1 MVNKISKILIIIV
14 AILTCVRVSCR
25 SPDKNIRMLR
35 QDNLQA
41 SRSSDDFRKY
51 IKNNLRER
59 LDPNI
64 SSLAIAYLLGDKSGL
79 SNSLKEEIDEVG
91 IAHLVV
97 ISGMHLAILVK
108 IISKGLRF
116 TSRLVKSY
124 FCVLFIVLYIG
135 MIGLTPSLLRAGFVI
150 FCQLFVSYFGRK
162 LDNRRIIFFTVV
174 VTLLVNPNY
183 IDNLGWQ
190 LSMLA
195 YIGILV
201 LDPLIESFLFGEG
214 LNKRRSIKKKNYIAK
229 MLTKV
234 NVILNF
240 RSGFIIAIAVNM
252 MVLPIILYRFGYF
265 SLISIFITLILT
277 PLMPMIL
284 FSVAMIGLLPYRLYQ
299 YTYFLMGSGV
309 GLLRSQINIIKIFSG
324 VQILSINVKKNNTSF
339 LLLYFLVII
348 LYFFLRKKDVDISKN
363 STSQNNQSIKGSD
376 GMQDIGTYL
385 IEWQKQLQ
393 LRCQQY
399 KNKTSQTETFNNVKK
414 SS

>member
-150 FCQLFVSYFGRK
+150 FCQLFASYFGRK
-162 LDNRRIIFFTVV
+162 LDKRRIIFFTVV

-240 RSGFIIAIAVNM
+240 RSGFIIAIAVNV
-252 MVLPIILYRFGYF
+252 MVLPIILYRFGHF
-265 SLISIFITLILT
+265 SLISIFITIILA

-284 FSVAMIGLLPYRLYQ
+284 FSVAMIGLLPYQLYQ
-299 YTYFLMGSGV
+299 YTYFFDGEW
-309 GLLRSQINIIKIFSG
+309 RWIFKIA
-324 VQILSINVKKNNTSF
+324 
-339 LLLYFLVII
+339 
-348 LYFFLRKKDVDISKN
+348 D
-363 STSQNNQSIKGSD
+363 
-376 GMQDIGTYL
+376 
-385 IEWQKQLQ
+385 
-393 LRCQQY
+393 
-399 KNKTSQTETFNNVKK
+399 
-414 SS
+414 

>member
-116 TSRLVKSY
+116 ASRLVKSY

-150 FCQLFVSYFGRK
+150 FCQLFASYFGRK
-162 LDNRRIIFFTVV
+162 LDKRRIIFFTVV

-240 RSGFIIAIAVNM
+240 RSGFIIAIAVNV
-252 MVLPIILYRFGYF
+252 MVLPIILYRFGHF
-265 SLISIFITLILT
+265 SLISIFITIILT

-284 FSVAMIGLLPYRLYQ
+284 FSIAIIGLLPYRLYR

-309 GLLRSQINIIKIFSG
+309 GFLRSQINIIKIFSG

>member
-1 MVNKISKILIIIV
+1 MNKISKILIIIV
-14 AILTCVRVSCR
+14 AILTCVRISCR

-116 TSRLVKSY
+116 ASRLVKSY

-162 LDNRRIIFFTVV
+162 LDKRRIIFFTVV

-252 MVLPIILYRFGYF
+252 MVLPIILYRFGHF
-265 SLISIFITLILT
+265 SLISIFITIILT

-299 YTYFLMGSGV
+299 YTYCLMGSGV
-309 GLLRSQINIIKIFSG
+309 GFLRSQINIIKIFSG

>member
-116 TSRLVKSY
+116 ASRLVKSY

-162 LDNRRIIFFTVV
+162 LDKRRIIFFTVV

-252 MVLPIILYRFGYF
+252 MVLPIILYRFGHF

-299 YTYFLMGSGV
+299 YTYFLMASGV
-309 GLLRSQINIIKIFSG
+309 GFLRSQINIIKIFSG
-324 VQILSINVKKNNTSF
+324 MQILSINVKKNNTSF

>member
-14 AILTCVRVSCR
+14 VILTCVRISCR

-116 TSRLVKSY
+116 ASRLVESY

-162 LDNRRIIFFTVV
+162 LDKRRIIFFTVV

-252 MVLPIILYRFGYF
+252 MVLPIILYRFGHF
-265 SLISIFITLILT
+265 SLISIFITIILT

-284 FSVAMIGLLPYRLYQ
+284 FSVAMIGLLPYRLYR

-309 GLLRSQINIIKIFSG
+309 GFLRSQINIIKIFSG

-348 LYFFLRKKDVDISKN
+348 LYFFLRKKDIDISKN

>member
-116 TSRLVKSY
+116 ASRLVKSY

-150 FCQLFVSYFGRK
+150 FCQLFASYFGRK
-162 LDNRRIIFFTVV
+162 LDKRRIIFFTVV

-252 MVLPIILYRFGYF
+252 MVLPIILYRFGHF

-284 FSVAMIGLLPYRLYQ
+284 FSIAMIGLLPYRLYR

-309 GLLRSQINIIKIFSG
+309 GFLRSQINIIKIFSG
-324 VQILSINVKKNNTSF
+324 MQILSINVKKNNTSF
-339 LLLYFLVII
+339 LLLYFLIII

-393 LRCQQY
+393 VRCQQY

>member
-116 TSRLVKSY
+116 ASRLVKSY

-150 FCQLFVSYFGRK
+150 FCQLFASYFGRK
-162 LDNRRIIFFTVV
+162 LDKRRIIFFTVV

-240 RSGFIIAIAVNM
+240 RSGFIIAIAVNV
-252 MVLPIILYRFGYF
+252 MVLPIILYRFGHF
-265 SLISIFITLILT
+265 SLISIFITIILA
-277 PLMPMIL
+277 PLMPMIR
-284 FSVAMIGLLPYRLYQ
+284 FSVAMIGLLPYQLYQ

-309 GLLRSQINIIKIFSG
+309 GFLRSQINIIKIFSG

>member
-1 MVNKISKILIIIV
+1 MNKISKILIIIV
-14 AILTCVRVSCR
+14 AILTCVRISCR
-25 SPDKNIRMLR
+25 SPDKNMRMLR
-35 QDNLQA
+35 QDNLQT

-59 LDPNI
+59 LDPNV

-79 SNSLKEEIDEVG
+79 SSSLKEEIDEVG

>member
-116 TSRLVKSY
+116 ASRLVKSY

-150 FCQLFVSYFGRK
+150 FCQLFASYFGRK
-162 LDNRRIIFFTVV
+162 LDKRRIIFFTVV

-252 MVLPIILYRFGYF
+252 MVLPIILYRFGHF

-284 FSVAMIGLLPYRLYQ
+284 FSIAMIGLLPYRLYR

-309 GLLRSQINIIKIFSG
+309 GFLRSQINIIKIFSG
-324 VQILSINVKKNNTSF
+324 MQILSINVKKNNTSF

-393 LRCQQY
+393 VRCQQY

>member
-116 TSRLVKSY
+116 ASRLVKSY

-162 LDNRRIIFFTVV
+162 LDKRRIIFFTVV

-252 MVLPIILYRFGYF
+252 MVLPIILYRFGHF

-284 FSVAMIGLLPYRLYQ
+284 FSIAMIGLLPYRLYR

-309 GLLRSQINIIKIFSG
+309 GFLRSQINIIKIFSG

>member
-97 ISGMHLAILVK
+97 ISGMYLAILVK

-183 IDNLGWQ
+183 IDKLGWQ

-252 MVLPIILYRFGYF
+252 MVLPIILYRFGHF

>member
-14 AILTCVRVSCR
+14 VILTCVRISCR

-116 TSRLVKSY
+116 ASRLVKSY

-162 LDNRRIIFFTVV
+162 LDKRRIIFFTVV

-252 MVLPIILYRFGYF
+252 MVLPIILYRFGHF
-265 SLISIFITLILT
+265 SLISIFITIILT

-284 FSVAMIGLLPYRLYQ
+284 FSVAMIGLLPYRLYR

-309 GLLRSQINIIKIFSG
+309 GFLRSQINIIKIFSG

-348 LYFFLRKKDVDISKN
+348 LYFFLRKKDIDISKN

>member
-1 MVNKISKILIIIV
+1 MNKISKILIIIV

-116 TSRLVKSY
+116 ASRLVKSY

-150 FCQLFVSYFGRK
+150 FCQLFASYFGRK
-162 LDNRRIIFFTVV
+162 LDKRRIIFFTVV

-252 MVLPIILYRFGYF
+252 MVLPIILYRFGHF

-393 LRCQQY
+393 VRCQQY

>member
-1 MVNKISKILIIIV
+1 MNKISKILIIIV

>member
-116 TSRLVKSY
+116 ASRLVKSY

-150 FCQLFVSYFGRK
+150 FCQLFASYFGRK
-162 LDNRRIIFFTVV
+162 LDKRRIIFFTVV

-240 RSGFIIAIAVNM
+240 RSGFIIAIAVNV
-252 MVLPIILYRFGYF
+252 MVLPIILYRFGHF
-265 SLISIFITLILT
+265 SLISIFITIILT

-284 FSVAMIGLLPYRLYQ
+284 FSIAMIGLLPYRLYR

-309 GLLRSQINIIKIFSG
+309 GFLRSQINIIKIFSG

>member
-35 QDNLQA
+35 QDNLQT
-41 SRSSDDFRKY
+41 SQSSDDFRRY
-51 IKNNLRER
+51 INNNLRER

-116 TSRLVKSY
+116 TSRLVRSY

-162 LDNRRIIFFTVV
+162 LDKRRIIFFTVV

-190 LSMLA
+190 LSTLA
-195 YIGILV
+195 YIGILI

-214 LNKRRSIKKKNYIAK
+214 LNKRRSIKKKNYIAR

-252 MVLPIILYRFGYF
+252 MVLPIILYKFGYF
-265 SLISIFITLILT
+265 SLISIFITLIST

-299 YTYFLMGSGV
+299 YTYFLMASGV

-324 VQILSINVKKNNTSF
+324 VQILSIKVKKNNTSF

-348 LYFFLRKKDVDISKN
+348 LYFFLRKKNVDISKN
-363 STSQNNQSIKGSD
+363 STNQDNQSIKGSD

-393 LRCQQY
+393 LRCQQH

>member
-14 AILTCVRVSCR
+14 AILTCVRISCR
-25 SPDKNIRMLR
+25 SPDKNMRMLR
-35 QDNLQA
+35 QDNLQT

-59 LDPNI
+59 LDPNV

-79 SNSLKEEIDEVG
+79 SSSLKEEIDEVG

>member
-116 TSRLVKSY
+116 ASRLVKSY

-135 MIGLTPSLLRAGFVI
+135 ISGCRGL
-150 FCQLFVSYFGRK
+150 
-162 LDNRRIIFFTVV
+162 RR
-174 VTLLVNPNY
+174 
-183 IDNLGWQ
+183 
-190 LSMLA
+190 
-195 YIGILV
+195 
-201 LDPLIESFLFGEG
+201 
-214 LNKRRSIKKKNYIAK
+214 
-229 MLTKV
+229 
-234 NVILNF
+234 
-240 RSGFIIAIAVNM
+240 
-252 MVLPIILYRFGYF
+252 
-265 SLISIFITLILT
+265 
-277 PLMPMIL
+277 
-284 FSVAMIGLLPYRLYQ
+284 
-299 YTYFLMGSGV
+299 
-309 GLLRSQINIIKIFSG
+309 
-324 VQILSINVKKNNTSF
+324 
-339 LLLYFLVII
+339 
-348 LYFFLRKKDVDISKN
+348 
-363 STSQNNQSIKGSD
+363 
-376 GMQDIGTYL
+376 
-385 IEWQKQLQ
+385 
-393 LRCQQY
+393 
-399 KNKTSQTETFNNVKK
+399 
-414 SS
+414 

>member
-108 IISKGLRF
+108 IMSKGLRF
-116 TSRLVKSY
+116 ASRLVKSY

-150 FCQLFVSYFGRK
+150 FCQLFASYFGRK
-162 LDNRRIIFFTVV
+162 LDKRRIIFFTVV

-252 MVLPIILYRFGYF
+252 MVLPIILYRFGHF

-284 FSVAMIGLLPYRLYQ
+284 FSIAMIGLLPYRLYR

-309 GLLRSQINIIKIFSG
+309 GFLRSQINIIKIFSG
-324 VQILSINVKKNNTSF
+324 MQILSINVKKNNTSF

-393 LRCQQY
+393 VRCQQY

>member
-1 MVNKISKILIIIV
+1 MNKISKILIIIV

-116 TSRLVKSY
+116 ASRLVKSY

-150 FCQLFVSYFGRK
+150 FCQLFASYFGRK
-162 LDNRRIIFFTVV
+162 LDKRRIIFFTVV

-240 RSGFIIAIAVNM
+240 RSGFIIAIAVNV
-252 MVLPIILYRFGYF
+252 MVLPIILYRFGHF
-265 SLISIFITLILT
+265 SLISIFITIILT

-284 FSVAMIGLLPYRLYQ
+284 FSIAMIGLLPYRLYR

-309 GLLRSQINIIKIFSG
+309 GFLRSQINIIKIFSG

>member
-14 AILTCVRVSCR
+14 AILTCLRVSCR

-35 QDNLQA
+35 QDNLQT

-59 LDPNI
+59 LDPNV

-79 SNSLKEEIDEVG
+79 SSSLKEEIDEVG

-162 LDNRRIIFFTVV
+162 LDKRRIIFFTIV

-195 YIGILV
+195 YTGILV
-201 LDPLIESFLFGEG
+201 LDPLIESFLFGKG
-214 LNKRRSIKKKNYIAK
+214 LNKRRSIKRKNYIAR

-240 RSGFIIAIAVNM
+240 RSGFIIVIAANT
-252 MVLPIILYRFGYF
+252 MVLPIILYRFGHF

-299 YTYFLMGSGV
+299 CTYFLMASGV

-324 VQILSINVKKNNTSF
+324 VQILSINVKKNNISF

-376 GMQDIGTYL
+376 GMQDISTYL

-399 KNKTSQTETFNNVKK
+399 KNKTSQTKTFNNVKK

>member
-1 MVNKISKILIIIV
+1 MNKISKILIIIV
-14 AILTCVRVSCR
+14 AILTCLRVSCR
-25 SPDKNIRMLR
+25 SPDKNIKMLR
-35 QDNLQA
+35 QDNLQT

-51 IKNNLRER
+51 VKNNLRER
-59 LDPNI
+59 LDTNV

-79 SNSLKEEIDEVG
+79 SSPLKEEIDEVG

-124 FCVLFIVLYIG
+124 FCVLFIILYIG

-162 LDNRRIIFFTVV
+162 LDKRRIIFFTVI

-240 RSGFIIAIAVNM
+240 RSGFIIAIAVNT
-252 MVLPIILYRFGYF
+252 MVLPIILYRFGHF

-284 FSVAMIGLLPYRLYQ
+284 FSVAVIGLLPYRLYQ
-299 YTYFLMGSGV
+299 YTYFLMASGV

-363 STSQNNQSIKGSD
+363 STSQDNQSIKGSD
-376 GMQDIGTYL
+376 GMQDISTYL

-399 KNKTSQTETFNNVKK
+399 ENKTSQTKTFNNVKK

>member
-14 AILTCVRVSCR
+14 AILTCVRISCR
-25 SPDKNIRMLR
+25 SPDKNMRMLR
-35 QDNLQA
+35 QDNLQT

-59 LDPNI
+59 LDPNV

-79 SNSLKEEIDEVG
+79 SSSLKEEIDEVG

-116 TSRLVKSY
+116 ASRLVKSY

>member
-1 MVNKISKILIIIV
+1 MNKISKILIIIV

-116 TSRLVKSY
+116 ASRLVKSY

-150 FCQLFVSYFGRK
+150 FCQLFASYFGRK
-162 LDNRRIIFFTVV
+162 LDKRRIIFFTVV

-252 MVLPIILYRFGYF
+252 MVLPIILYRFGHF

-284 FSVAMIGLLPYRLYQ
+284 FSIAMIGLLPYRLYR

-309 GLLRSQINIIKIFSG
+309 GFLRSQINIIKIFSG
-324 VQILSINVKKNNTSF
+324 MQILSINVKKNNTSF
-339 LLLYFLVII
+339 LLLYFLVIT

-393 LRCQQY
+393 VRCQQY

>member
-64 SSLAIAYLLGDKSGL
+64 SSLAIAYILGDKSGL

-162 LDNRRIIFFTVV
+162 LDKRRIIFFTVV

-252 MVLPIILYRFGYF
+252 MVLPIILYRFGHF

-284 FSVAMIGLLPYRLYQ
+284 FSIAMIGLLPYRLYR

-309 GLLRSQINIIKIFSG
+309 GFLRSQINIIKIFSG